1 MQRPRTRRATS
12 IRIPR
17 PCGGVIV
24 LRANEESP
32 ELPAFFDVARSWFA
46 ERAAGDVEHDLEL
59 ALESVEQHARTDIES
74 FVSVASLPA
83 LATQIAVAEEPD
95 DRHAPRMRAV
105 DGNVIEQT
113 VARKSA
119 PWQLVGRKRADVLDR
134 RTSITMLT
142 TRPTSGSGLATSSW
156 RW

>member
-1 MQRPRTRRATS
+1 
-12 IRIPR
+12 
-17 PCGGVIV
+17 
-24 LRANEESP
+24 
-32 ELPAFFDVARSWFA
+32 
-46 ERAAGDVEHDLEL
+46 
-59 ALESVEQHARTDIES
+59 
-74 FVSVASLPA
+74 
-83 LATQIAVAEEPD
+83 
-95 DRHAPRMRAV
+95 MRAV